1 MVSPNE
7 FRNGMTIA
15 GGRRA
20 GAAIRA
26 VPVRQ
31 GPFGQEEEPWRL
43 LTTRSNR
50 RQGADAPWMVHSSH
64 AVEMRW

>member
-20 GAAIRA
+20 GAAIHA
-26 VPVRQ
+26 VPVRCR
-31 GPFGQEEEPWRL
+31 QEEEPWRL

-50 RQGADAPWMVHSSH
+50 RQGADAPRMVHSSH
-64 AVEMRW
+64 AAEMRW

>member
-20 GAAIRA
+20 GAAILA
-26 VPVRQ
+26 VPVRCR
-31 GPFGQEEEPWRL
+31 QEEEPGRL
-43 LTTRSNR
+43 LMTRSHR
-50 RQGADAPWMVHSSH
+50 RQGADAPWMGHSSQ
-64 AVEMRW
+64 AVERRW